1 LGVLLVSA
9 ESSAFSLKKGL
20 GDYLGRKGENN
31 LNNQAGLSI
40 HWLPHLPARAQ
51 MIS

>member
-1 LGVLLVSA
+1 MCRK
-9 ESSAFSLKKGL
+9 FCIFNIKKGL
-20 GDYLGRKGENN
+20 GDYLGRKGGNN
-31 LNNQAGLSI
+31 LNNLAGLPI